1 EPRSPSE
8 SDLELIKRAGHI
20 AQIAIERKRA
30 EEDLRRSED
39 YLTQAQ
45 KLSLTGSF
53 GWNVSSG
60 ELFWSKET
68 FCILGYDPGTKPKL
82 ELVLNRVHP
91 EDLADV
97 QQAIERA
104 SRDGID
110 LDFEHRLLFPDGSI
124 KHLHVMAHAVKDDS
138 GKLEFIGAVADVTA
152 TKMAEEKIRQ
162 DERELRRI
170 VDLIPQVVIVTGP
183 DGAPLH
189 ANRVMLDYMGVG
201 PDEVPFVRIW
211 RPT

>member
-68 FCILGYDPGTKPKL
+68 FCILGYDPGTKPRL
-82 ELVLNRVHP
+82 EVVLNRVHP

-97 QQAIERA
+97 QQGHRA
-104 SRDGID
+104 CLSRRN
-110 LDFEHRLLFPDGSI
+110 RLGF
-124 KHLHVMAHAVKDDS
+124 
-138 GKLEFIGAVADVTA
+138 
-152 TKMAEEKIRQ
+152 
-162 DERELRRI
+162 
-170 VDLIPQVVIVTGP
+170 
-183 DGAPLH
+183 
-189 ANRVMLDYMGVG
+189 
-201 PDEVPFVRIW
+201 
-211 RPT
+211 